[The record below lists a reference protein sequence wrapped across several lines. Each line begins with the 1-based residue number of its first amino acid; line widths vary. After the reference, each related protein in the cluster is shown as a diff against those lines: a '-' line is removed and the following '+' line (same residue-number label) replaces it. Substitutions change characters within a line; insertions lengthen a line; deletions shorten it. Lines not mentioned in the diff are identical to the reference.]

1 MQTVPPRKFSLA
13 DAMVLIAAI
22 ALGFCLVRLTSP
34 PGSDIWSSLSMAKG
48 GMSTFV
54 MIQNAGQLVG
64 PFLVTLTFALL
75 MLRLRRPRPHL
86 RRVLS
91 QPGSTA
97 CIAAT
102 IAIVVEIVWIG
113 SLLAV
118 GSRFIHLSTV
128 FVSYAQ
134 QVSFAVLGGWTVLA
148 VSGRWRNDPSWI
160 DRAGRVMGM
169 AWIVMTA
176 IHFGGYFLVV

>member
-22 ALGFCLVRLTSP
+22 ALGFCLVRLTFPSW
-34 PGSDIWSSLSMAKG
+34 SDIRSAKG
-48 GMSTFV
+48 GMSTFLI
-54 MIQNAGQLVG
+54 IQNTGQLVV

-75 MLRLRRPRPHL
+75 MLRLRRPRPRL

-102 IAIVVEIVWIG
+102 IAIVVEIAWIG

-118 GSRFIHLSTV
+118 GSRFIHLSSV
-128 FVSYAQ
+128 FVGYAQ
-134 QVSFAVLGGWTVLA
+134 QVSFAVLGGWTILA

-176 IHFGGYFLVV
+176 IQFGRYFLIV